1 MDCRHQY
8 VHSEWSGG
16 DKISSEISHQWP
28 FLLCISGPL
37 PQPCCGSRLT
47 HHSSFQPLKSQYLS
61 NHSVLDLASC
71 LTHLLLMP
79 MNIHLSSPRSS
90 SPVLA
95 WFPYPVQNTW
105 LALNIFSSTHPASS
119 CHCPATI
126 CNGQNSKPGSLACPH
141 SLPLLKLTHYLQRGS
156 VEPAQ
161 NWGCSSSMSHR
172 LMEALFMTVWDI

>member
-16 DKISSEISHQWP
+16 DKISSDLPSVTISALHQW
-28 FLLCISGPL
+28 L
-37 PQPCCGSRLT
+37 PSTQPCCGSRLT
-47 HHSSFQPLKSQYLS
+47 HHSSSSPLNLNIYPTTVSLT
-61 NHSVLDLASC
+61 LPSC

-79 MNIHLSSPRSS
+79 MNIHLSPRSS

-126 CNGQNSKPGSLACPH
+126 CNGQNSKPGSQPALTVYPAKAHP
-141 SLPLLKLTHYLQRGS
+141 LPAEGQCGARTKLGLL
-156 VEPAQ
+156 
-161 NWGCSSSMSHR
+161 
-172 LMEALFMTVWDI
+172 